1 MSLVEIPKA
10 SAKADGTLESVSLQV
25 TVIVSCFS
33 STAIKISL
41 LNLKKGAPL
50 KTITLRK
57 STNMSYRRKKDL
69 YYARLAWYIGYA
81 ICRFP
86 MLNCIYGDV
95 YDFQTVS
102 SFCPSG
108 NALRIVEPH
117 HFPCEKGSIKRVKTH
132 LQTVENLSK

>member
-41 LNLKKGAPL
+41 LNLKGAPL

-57 STNMSYRRKKDL
+57 STDMSYRRKKGL
-69 YYARLAWYIGYA
+69 YYTISTWYINYA

-102 SFCPSG
+102 TFCPSG
-108 NALRIVEPH
+108 NALRFVEPH
-117 HFPCEKGSIKRVKTH
+117 YFPCEKRIY
-132 LQTVENLSK
+132 QESKNSPSNC